1 MILWYLYLYLYLYLL
16 DTHIVYHSIS
26 FSVIKNT
33 LPTRTGFLWIEADKD
48 WQCLPGYRSPAQ
60 AHGVRKSAF
69 LMGKLW
75 KITMF
80 NGKTW
85 ENHGKSRF
93 LMANDEEIHG
103 ILVGG
108 DWNHGILWLSHHI
121 VNNLPNWLIFF
132 RGVGQPPT
140 SRNPWEKWDVYHLEM
155 E

>member
-1 MILWYLYLYLYLYLL
+1 
-16 DTHIVYHSIS
+16 
-26 FSVIKNT
+26 
-33 LPTRTGFLWIEADKD
+33 
-48 WQCLPGYRSPAQ
+48 
-60 AHGVRKSAF
+60 
-69 LMGKLW
+69 
-75 KITMF
+75 
-80 NGKTW
+80 
-85 ENHGKSRF
+85 
-93 LMANDEEIHG
+93 MANDEEIHG